1 MQSLLDSFLEK
12 VRDQNDSDM
21 ISEKKVSAR
30 CPTSLGMKAVTLA
43 ENNIM
48 NSMSYR
54 LLVPTALSFLEELL
68 FLIYGEDMS
77 DESV

>member
-1 MQSLLDSFLEK
+1 
-12 VRDQNDSDM
+12 
-21 ISEKKVSAR
+21 
-30 CPTSLGMKAVTLA
+30 MKAVTLA

-54 LLVPTALSFLEELL
+54 LLVPTAVNFLEELL

>member
-1 MQSLLDSFLEK
+1 LQSLLDSFLEK

-21 ISEKKVSAR
+21 ISEKKVFAR

-54 LLVPTALSFLEELL
+54 LLVPTALNFLEELL